1 MGGLWGEEVGGCERG
16 EEEGDEGG
24 GGGVHGGDNMGTMSI
39 RATGLDFVGIEGWKG
54 DGRFSRG

>member
-16 EEEGDEGG
+16 EEEGDE

-54 DGRFSRG
+54 DGRFSKG